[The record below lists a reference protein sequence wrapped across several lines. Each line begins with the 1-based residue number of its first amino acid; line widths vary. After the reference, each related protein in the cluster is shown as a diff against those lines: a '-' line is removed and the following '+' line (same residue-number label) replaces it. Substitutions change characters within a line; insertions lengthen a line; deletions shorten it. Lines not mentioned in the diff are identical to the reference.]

1 MTVAPASPA
10 KSDLALRVASALV
23 LAPLALA
30 AAYFGGWPFAV
41 FWGVAALALLWE
53 WTALVAG
60 PGSRLAFLAGAAALA
75 GAVAIVERGRPGA
88 AILIVLLGA
97 IAAAVFAPS
106 GRRIW
111 VSGGVGYAGAMLMA
125 PVVLRFDSGL
135 GFAVI
140 VFLFAIVW
148 ATDVIGYFAGRLIG
162 GPKLAPQISPKKTW
176 SGAIAGA
183 LGAVIVGVMVAERAG
198 IAGLGV
204 IAIVALALSII
215 SQVGDLFESWVKRRF
230 GAKDASHLIPGHGGV
245 MDRLDGFWT
254 ASVAAALIG
263 FARGGLEASGR
274 GLMVW

>member
-75 GAVAIVERGRPGA
+75 GAVAIVERGRPDA

-254 ASVAAALIG
+254 AAVAAALIG

>member
-1 MTVAPASPA
+1 VTVAPASPA

-30 AAYFGGWPFAV
+30 AAYFGGWLFAV
-41 FWGVAALALLWE
+41 FWGIAALALLWE
-53 WTALVAG
+53 WTALVTG
-60 PGSRLAFLAGAAALA
+60 PGSRLTFLAGAAALA
-75 GAVAIVERGRPGA
+75 GAIVIVERGRPGA
-88 AILIVLLGA
+88 AILIVVLGA

-106 GRRIW
+106 EKRIW
-111 VSGGVGYAGAMLMA
+111 VSGGVGYAGAMLIA
-125 PVVLRFDSGL
+125 PVVLRFDSEL
-135 GFAVI
+135 GFVVI

-183 LGAVIVGVMVAERAG
+183 LGAVIVGVMVADRAG

-254 ASVAAALIG
+254 AAVAAALIG

>member
-1 MTVAPASPA
+1 VTVAPASPA

-30 AAYFGGWPFAV
+30 AAYFGGWLFAV
-41 FWGVAALALLWE
+41 FWGIAALALLWE
-53 WTALVAG
+53 WTALVTG
-60 PGSRLAFLAGAAALA
+60 PGSRLTFLAGAAALA
-75 GAVAIVERGRPGA
+75 GAIVIVERGRPGA
-88 AILIVLLGA
+88 AILIVVLGA

-106 GRRIW
+106 EKRIW
-111 VSGGVGYAGAMLMA
+111 VSGGVGYAGAMLIA
-125 PVVLRFDSGL
+125 PVVLRYDSEL
-135 GFAVI
+135 GFVVI

-148 ATDVIGYFAGRLIG
+148 ATDIIGYFAGRWIG

-176 SGAIAGA
+176 SGAIAGT
-183 LGAVIVGVMVAERAG
+183 LGAVIVGMMVAYGAG

-204 IAIVALALSII
+204 IAIVALALSIV

-254 ASVAAALIG
+254 AAVVAALIG
-263 FARGGLEASGR
+263 SAHGGLEASGR